1 MQAATIGA
9 NMKMRN
15 TTRFIFN
22 VSLLAILWAA
32 AGCAVFELGAPQWA
46 RSKPPSDP
54 LADWQPADYIAQ
66 PNETIVRDYQ
76 DYIQK
81 LPSEERENAGLIR
94 FFRDEAGQHAI
105 KIIVPLKGT
114 EWDHILIYDKDNKRI
129 QVIKY
134 ASGNYRS

>member
-1 MQAATIGA
+1 
-9 NMKMRN
+9 MKMRN

-54 LADWQPADYIAQ
+54 LAGWQPADYIAQ

-81 LPSEERENAGLIR
+81 LPSEERKYAGLIQ
-94 FFRDEAGQHAI
+94 FFKDGTGQHAI
-105 KIIVPLKGT
+105 KIIVPLKRT
-114 EWDHILIYDKDNKRI
+114 EWDHILIYDKDNNRI
-129 QVIKY
+129 KVIKY